1 MKKQIKDIS
10 LIVMGA
16 AIGAMTYDL
25 AIKLKISYN
34 EREAR
39 MLCNEGIAFEQIDP
53 GSTVYLKTDKECINE
68 TMKGKQYDNTS
79 RKQSTK
85 N

>member
-10 LIVMGA
+10 LIVIGA

-34 EREAR
+34 EREPG
-39 MLCNEGIAFEQIDP
+39 MFCNNGIAFEQIDP

-68 TMKGKQYDNTS
+68 TMKGKRYDNTS